1 MEFYCLSSEFDGELQ
16 ALEDWEHG
24 LCTVEEGERGELSVV
39 ECVQTC
45 VCKVV
50 LSAWVFCVS
59 VGLSAMFVKCHENI
73 LFLFTIGV
81 HRFNF

>member
-1 MEFYCLSSEFDGELQ
+1 M
-16 ALEDWEHG
+16 
-24 LCTVEEGERGELSVV
+24 V